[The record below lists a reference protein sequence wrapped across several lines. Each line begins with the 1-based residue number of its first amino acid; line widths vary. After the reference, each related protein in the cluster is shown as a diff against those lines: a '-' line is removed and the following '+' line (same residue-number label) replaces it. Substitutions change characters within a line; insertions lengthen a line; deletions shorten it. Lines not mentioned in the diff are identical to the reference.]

1 MVLLSLS
8 LLIVSKY
15 FKISSLCLPRISESR
30 CLSACRTV
38 CRPKNVCR
46 VRPATCVSGV
56 VKLCLSVGWRSPHI
70 ANNGRNYMQGWIS
83 ERHTVERCTAV
94 ARTDD
99 RIPPPPGLTYSF
111 CYWQCSFSSSSLSVV
126 LLFVLLSETLRHLSP
141 NRVDFVHLSRH

>member
-70 ANNGRNYMQGWIS
+70 ANNGRNYIQLGIAGCFP
-83 ERHTVERCTAV
+83 VEPHRRFCGLRTLLS
-94 ARTDD
+94 ARKPQL
-99 RIPPPPGLTYSF
+99 IYSF
-111 CYWQCSFSSSSLSVV
+111 CYGLAIHFSRYVSLKS
-126 LLFVLLSETLRHLSP
+126 LFSIFCRA
-141 NRVDFVHLSRH
+141 

>member
-70 ANNGRNYMQGWIS
+70 ANNGRNYMQLGIAGCFP
-83 ERHTVERCTAV
+83 VEPRCRCCGL
-94 ARTDD
+94 RTLLSA
-99 RIPPPPGLTYSF
+99 PKPQLTYSF
-111 CYWQCSFSSSSLSVV
+111 CYW
-126 LLFVLLSETLRHLSP
+126 LLFFLSFFLFSGCHGFVRLNLQIVGETVCR
-141 NRVDFVHLSRH
+141 FIF